1 MKKSYL
7 AALATL
13 ALIAVWVASGYL
25 FPSGAPAD
33 GQARKTPAQE
43 EDGAFRVRVAEITAE
58 EFTQELTLRGHTL
71 ASRKVALKAE
81 VDGRVMATP
90 VEKGA
95 HVEKGAVICELESR
109 ARKEELAEARARL
122 EQRRLEYEAA
132 KKLAAAGHRSR
143 TALAEAKAALMTAQ
157 AEVRR
162 KELAVANTRIRA
174 PFSGVVADRP
184 AEVGDYLA
192 VGGVCAELAALDPLL
207 VITSISE
214 ADVAHVAV
222 GKPVRVR
229 FLDDR
234 TEEGRVRF
242 VAPTADPATRTFRIE
257 IALPNPDGRLR
268 DGLTATAIV
277 PLKTVK
283 AHRIP
288 PSVLVLGPDGR
299 IGVRAVDEEN
309 VVRFHPVTILQ
320 DAGRAIWVGGLADRL
335 RLITVGQDFVRAGE
349 RVATVFDRDFA
360 RLADEEDGIVGTSP
374 APPAARARDGEEKA
388 S

>member
-7 AALATL
+7 VALAAL
-13 ALIAVWVASGYL
+13 ALIALWVASGYL
-25 FPSGAPAD
+25 FPSSGS
-33 GQARKTPAQE
+33 GQGRAQDTPARE
-43 EDGAFRVRVAEITAE
+43 GEKPFRVRVAEVVAE
-58 EFTQELTLRGHTL
+58 DFTQELTLHGHTQ
-71 ASRKVALKAE
+71 AWRKVALKAE
-81 VDGRVMATP
+81 VDGRVVATP

-95 HVEKGAVICELESR
+95 RVDKGAVLCVLESR
-109 ARKEELAEARARL
+109 ARREELAEARARL

-132 KKLAAAGHRSR
+132 KKLAAAGHRAR
-143 TALAEAKAALMTAQ
+143 TALAQAKAALMTAQ

-222 GKPVRVR
+222 GKPVHVR
-229 FLDDR
+229 FLDGR
-234 TEEGRVRF
+234 TEEGRIRF

-257 IALPNPDGRLR
+257 IALANREGRIR
-268 DGLTATAIV
+268 DGLTATAIL

-288 PSVLVLGPDGR
+288 ASVLVLGPDGR
-299 IGVRAVDEEN
+299 IGVRTVDEDN
-309 VVRFHPVTILQ
+309 VVRFYPVTILQ
-320 DAGRAIWVGGLADRL
+320 DAGRAIWVGGLPERV
-335 RLITVGQDFVRAGE
+335 RLITVGQDFVHAGE
-349 RVATVFDRDFA
+349 TVETVPDRDFA
-360 RLADEEDGIVGTSP
+360 HMAEQQDGAILPPRLPEAV
-374 APPAARARDGEEKA
+374 RAQGDEEKA